1 METVLLDDFLDEG
14 IIREKS
20 FRRQVDE
27 LELDQYK
34 NKKVIAWI
42 PNAVKPAIVAKTT
55 NPKLSSSP
63 PTQKIIGNASN
74 AMRFVPVCAPSILKP
89 VKFVLS

>member
-20 FRRQVDE
+20 FRQQVDE

-34 NKKVIAWI
+34 NKKVIIKGCASVTVPTWAYLI
-42 PNAVKPAIVAKTT
+42 LTAQLAQVAKKIYYGEPRYAVKIYSKRE
-55 NPKLSSSP
+55 K
-63 PTQKIIGNASN
+63 
-74 AMRFVPVCAPSILKP
+74 RDD
-89 VKFVLS
+89 

>member
-34 NKKVIAWI
+34 NKKVIIKGCASVTVPTWAYLI
-42 PNAVKPAIVAKTT
+42 LTAQLAQVAKKIYYGEPRYAVKFYSKREKR
-55 NPKLSSSP
+55 ND
-63 PTQKIIGNASN
+63 
-74 AMRFVPVCAPSILKP
+74 
-89 VKFVLS
+89 

>member
-34 NKKVIAWI
+34 NKKVIIKGCASVTVPTWAYLI
-42 PNAVKPAIVAKTT
+42 LTAQLAQVAKKIYYGEPRYAVKIYSKREKR
-55 NPKLSSSP
+55 N
-63 PTQKIIGNASN
+63 G
-74 AMRFVPVCAPSILKP
+74 
-89 VKFVLS
+89 

>member
-34 NKKVIAWI
+34 NKKVIIKGCASVTVPTWAYLI
-42 PNAVKPAIVAKTT
+42 LTAQLAQVAKKIYYGEPRYAVKIYSKREER
-55 NPKLSSSP
+55 ND
-63 PTQKIIGNASN
+63 
-74 AMRFVPVCAPSILKP
+74 
-89 VKFVLS
+89 